1 MSNILII
8 KHGSLGD
15 IAQISGIIRDIRET
29 YNSEK
34 IFILTTFPYVE
45 LLSRCPYIDGVLID
59 RRLPRWNILYL
70 LKLKKMIQKYNF
82 SYVYDLQNS
91 SRTSF
96 YRRYLFNI
104 SNWSSTKTTLKKGTK
119 KSDFDQEP
127 VLERFKFQLDNS
139 NIKTNY
145 TLKPD
150 FSWACINVDQ
160 IVNKFFGNKFILIF
174 PFSSPQL
181 SHKQWPYF
189 NELIDKI
196 IKRVLGY
203 KTFTYIQEAI
213 LDRLDLKNTYGS
225 IDDVDLDDVMSGYY
239 VGYEGD
245 LKTDNIGVMLATAE
259 DLGKFIRAL
268 NDGSVF
274 KDQKE
279 QDIYSSIY
287 RYDHTGL
294 IPGYQTIAKY
304 HKDIDTVVIQFTNT
318 VDFEGYNWSLHEIIY
333 NRIIKIL
340 RKRMD
345 S

>member
-34 IFILTTFPYVE
+34 IFILTTFPYVD

-150 FSWACINVDQ
+150 FSWACVNVDQ

-174 PFSSPQL
+174 PFCSPQL
-181 SHKQWPYF
+181 SHKQWPHY
-189 NELIDKI
+189 NELIKI
-196 IKRVLGY
+196 IKSKHTDFEIVIAPGPNEMEEANKYNATLIINNKKALNIMELAGLIKKASYVIANDTGPAHMASHLGKDGTVLFGY
-203 KTFTYIQEAI
+203 HTTPKKVSIENEKFKAI
-213 LDRLDLKNTYGS
+213 SSENLDNL
-225 IDDVDLDDVMSGYY
+225 
-239 VGYEGD
+239 
-245 LKTDNIGVMLATAE
+245 TAE
-259 DLGKFIRAL
+259 QVYLKIQNRL
-268 NDGSVF
+268 
-274 KDQKE
+274 E
-279 QDIYSSIY
+279 
-287 RYDHTGL
+287 L
-294 IPGYQTIAKY
+294 I
-304 HKDIDTVVIQFTNT
+304 N
-318 VDFEGYNWSLHEIIY
+318 
-333 NRIIKIL
+333 
-340 RKRMD
+340 
-345 S
+345 